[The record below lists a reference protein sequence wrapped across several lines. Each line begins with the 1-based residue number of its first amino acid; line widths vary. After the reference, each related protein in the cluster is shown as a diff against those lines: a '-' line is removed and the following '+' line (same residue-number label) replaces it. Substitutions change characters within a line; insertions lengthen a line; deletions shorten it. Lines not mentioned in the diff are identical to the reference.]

1 MRHRHHLLADSVDE
15 AIEVSFTHKGAA
27 GAVLTKGA
35 DFVILRVHDLLAS
48 AIHKPLDPE
57 YLHHCPAGPVF
68 VKRLYVR
75 VFRICDHGPVCVLE
89 TVEAVALELLQ
100 AMMRR

>member
-35 DFVILRVHDLLAS
+35 DFVILRVHDLLAG
-48 AIHKPLDPE
+48 AIHKPLEPE
-57 YLHHCPAGPVF
+57 YLHHCPTGPVF
-68 VKRLYVR
+68 VKRPYVR
-75 VFRICDHGPVCVLE
+75 VFRIYHDVSVFVLE
-89 TVEAVALELLQ
+89 TVVAVALELPQ
-100 AMMRR
+100 AMVRR

>member
-1 MRHRHHLLADSVDE
+1 MRHGHHLLADSVDE
-15 AIEVSFTHKGAA
+15 AVEVSFTHEGTAVAIETELADVVVLRGDHLLA
-27 GAVLTKGA
+27 GAI
-35 DFVILRVHDLLAS
+35 D
-48 AIHKPLDPE
+48 KPLEPE

-89 TVEAVALELLQ
+89 TVEAVTLELPQ
-100 AMMRR
+100 AMVRR